1 MCAVGGANNYG
12 QLGLG
17 NTHTIGDNEFVVER
31 IASPFKNPGH
41 AIIARFD
48 YEISSSNSLMVSFN
62 AGLSAFIG
70 AVSYAWNFGDTM
82 TGMGVSPSHTFS
94 KNGSYTVA
102 LTVTDVL
109 MQTHSISKVIR
120 VEGANKSPELAQ
132 GQQFS
137 ISKNASISFELKA
150 ATDPDSTA
158 FTYSLVGAVSGGT
171 LSNCL
176 GGTSDVVC
184 SYTPATDF
192 KGEVSFSYKAND
204 GMSDSKAVGVKI
216 NVIDPTPSVV
226 EVASFG
232 DHSCALFDNKKI
244 KCWGRNDYGQLGYG
258 NTNNIGDNEF
268 ASSQG
273 YVAVGGNVVKVAVG
287 GEHTCVALE
296 NNSIK
301 CWGRNNYGQAFTG
314 SAQIGDGE
322 SPSTISG
329 LSLGEGIEQLAL
341 GSGFSCVLT
350 ESGRV
355 KCWGY
360 NAYGQLGQGHTG
372 NVGTSDLAQV
382 GDVPFTWLGG
392 KAVKIAV
399 GGLHACAVLED
410 KSLRCWGYGE
420 RNGLLG
426 LGNTNT
432 IGDNELPHPAG
443 RVNVGQGVVDVG
455 VGWANT
461 CVVLEDRNVKCWGY
475 SSYGVLGLNYNA
487 LQVIIGI

>member
-1 MCAVGGANNYG
+1 MKCWGNGSNGKLGNHAITSVDRVSNASEVSLGGEDVLQMSAGTEGNCVLLKSGSVRCWGANNYG

-17 NTHTIGDNEFVVER
+17 NTHTIGDNEFIVER

-41 AIIARFD
+41 VIIARFD
-48 YEISSSNSLMVSFN
+48 YEIGSSNSLMVSFN

-70 AVSYAWNFGDTM
+70 AVTYAWNFGDTM
-82 TGMGVSPSHTFS
+82 TGMGISPSHTFS

-102 LTVTDVL
+102 LTVTDGL

-171 LSNCL
+171 LSDCL

-204 GMSDSKAVGVKI
+204 GMSDSKAVEVKI

-244 KCWGRNDYGQLGYG
+244 KCWGRNNYGQLGYG

-273 YVAVGGNVVKVAVG
+273 YVDVGGNVLQVAVG
-287 GEHTCVALE
+287 SGHTCALLE
-296 NNSIK
+296 DQSIR
-301 CWGRNNYGQAFTG
+301 CWGLNNIGQLFLGHSRN
-314 SAQIGDGE
+314 IGDNELPSSTTSLNFGE
-322 SPSTISG
+322 NIRQ
-329 LSLGEGIEQLAL
+329 LVLGY
-341 GSGFSCVLT
+341 SSSCVLM

-360 NAYGQLGQGHTG
+360 NSYG
-372 NVGTSDLAQV
+372 S
-382 GDVPFTWLGG
+382 
-392 KAVKIAV
+392 
-399 GGLHACAVLED
+399 
-410 KSLRCWGYGE
+410 
-420 RNGLLG
+420 LG
-426 LGNTNT
+426 LGHTNT
-432 IGDNELPHPAG
+432 IGDSSLETPSDLSF
-443 RVNVGQGVVDVG
+443 VNVGGKVIKIVAG
-455 VGWANT
+455 GYHT
-461 CVVLEDRNVKCWGY
+461 CALLEDKTLRCWGLND
-475 SSYGVLGLNYNA
+475 YGQLG
-487 LQVIIGI
+487 